1 MAIIVIASKALG
13 LLRDILIANSYGT
26 TFQSQAYEIASR
38 LPISIFDFIIGGVVT
53 AAFIPVFSE
62 LLVKKD
68 RKEAMKFAN
77 SYVNLILI
85 ITAAITLVGV
95 IFSNQLVYFL
105 APEASDEVLST
116 ATHLS
121 RIMFP
126 MIIFTGLAFCFVGI
140 LQSLGEFR
148 IPAVISLV
156 SNLIMVA
163 YLFTLNSV
171 FGIVGLAF
179 AMLIGWASQAFIQV
193 PKLHSLGYRYSPR
206 ADLKSPEIKRALTSA
221 LPILIGTWTQP
232 VCSLINT
239 RYASGI
245 EEGRAISAL
254 SYSNKLY
261 IIIVGI
267 FTFVATNLLF
277 PYMSRANA
285 AGKKEESRKFMLSSV
300 KILVFII
307 APIMA
312 GILVLARPFVSVIYE
327 RGAFTSADTAMTAE
341 ALCCYT
347 VGMLFMAV
355 NEVLTKTFFADG
367 RTLPPMIT
375 SLISMTVNV
384 TAVIVL
390 SPILGIGGIALL
402 SGIATALNCTLNY
415 LIMKKS
421 RKLLSG
427 RDWLDI
433 FRSLLCAAVMGAAIF
448 ALMRLA
454 PDMSGIVTLIAGIA
468 VGASVYFILALLLR
482 SDEIRLLKNVILKKT
497 KNGETND

>member
-1 MAIIVIASKALG
+1 M
-13 LLRDILIANSYGT
+13 
-26 TFQSQAYEIASR
+26 
-38 LPISIFDFIIGGVVT
+38 
-53 AAFIPVFSE
+53 
-62 LLVKKD
+62 
-68 RKEAMKFAN
+68 
-77 SYVNLILI
+77 
-85 ITAAITLVGV
+85 
-95 IFSNQLVYFL
+95 
-105 APEASDEVLST
+105 
-116 ATHLS
+116 
-121 RIMFP
+121 
-126 MIIFTGLAFCFVGI
+126 
-140 LQSLGEFR
+140 
-148 IPAVISLV
+148 
-156 SNLIMVA
+156 
-163 YLFTLNSV
+163 
-171 FGIVGLAF
+171 
-179 AMLIGWASQAFIQV
+179 
-193 PKLHSLGYRYSPR
+193 
-206 ADLKSPEIKRALTSA
+206 
-221 LPILIGTWTQP
+221 
-232 VCSLINT
+232 
-239 RYASGI
+239 
-245 EEGRAISAL
+245 
-254 SYSNKLY
+254 
-261 IIIVGI
+261 
-267 FTFVATNLLF
+267 
-277 PYMSRANA
+277 
-285 AGKKEESRKFMLSSV
+285 
-300 KILVFII
+300 
-307 APIMA
+307 
-312 GILVLARPFVSVIYE
+312 IYE